1 MGAIAYCL
9 EHGVPRDLV
18 TPLLPYNVG
27 FGDKGHGKAPAAYNT
42 ATGRWEGLDHWE
54 RGCHDP
60 NTILRNADAAGGNC
74 GVICGVPCDNFQFVA
89 PDIDLNDGPNAIKW
103 RNGFLALVQQMWN
116 QELLVRETLPYRA
129 LLLVAIPVTA
139 DGGAKKVVSLEW
151 TDPKVAGSKPEY
163 IGKIEILARGQQCAV
178 AGTHESG
185 NQMLWFRQGISGPGN
200 ERFPAPPVKDGLP
213 RFETFDDVVVAILS
227 VLDAMA
233 PAGFTWTMHST
244 TNASGPPPDLVD
256 LAAPSAAELAG
267 LLDQT
272 PNPRTVDREI
282 YVDFL
287 HAISGARSGLKAVK
301 GALSQADE
309 DEIANAVARW
319 ASRWSAPNGHTAG
332 TFDEE
337 RSKWCSDIGQPKD
350 THYAGW
356 RHVMLHAQ
364 SFGAPESALFDLAMA
379 TAQAQFSADPNPP
392 PMTSADIPGD
402 SVLTKQQMDIRRKV
416 SPNLVHTTDFAVAE
430 RLLPFFSGN
439 AVHVPSLGNWLVW
452 DGLSGW
458 KTDDVTSAKVQVMVM
473 DRIWAY
479 CGQYGAANPAIG
491 QAGWSATTH
500 DKMMSASKLN
510 RVSELLKGFLGKASS
525 AVDLG
530 FRKLQTPRSMYD
542 LETLQPIDVVIRKGM
557 LETRATGVEPA
568 APGSST
574 PLFDMLILGL
584 CDGNREVAEWLL
596 HYIGYCIL
604 GSPGEAI
611 FVVVWGA
618 GGNGKS
624 TLANVLQR
632 LLGSYAVSIDAKVI
646 QESGRNQHPA
656 SLNRL
661 RNKRIATISE
671 LTRGEGWN
679 ERVLKQIT
687 GNDEI
692 EARDMNKNPTPFR
705 SQAGLIIFSN
715 DKPPFERAD
724 PAIQRRFRLINTVIQ
739 RPEGQRILHLEDRI
753 VSEEG
758 PAVLRKIMEYAQ
770 RIHLAGRMPTLPAAM
785 RANATETL
793 SENDPIFGWLQA
805 ECEYGTPETEN
816 EEVPVEDLKKR
827 CEAYIARGQ
836 KDTGGFAADKL
847 SSKDFTARLRRE
859 GISLEDP
866 IKTDKE
872 GRPVRHRKPVK
883 GSGGQVDWIYL
894 ARGIRLKVRG
904 VA

>member
-1 MGAIAYCL
+1 VGAIAYCL

-18 TPLLPYNVG
+18 TPLLPHNVG
-27 FGDKGHGKAPAAYNT
+27 FGDKGHGKAPAVFNT
-42 ATGRWEGLDHWE
+42 VTQRWEGHHGWE
-54 RGCHDP
+54 HGGHDP

-74 GVICGVPCDNFQFVA
+74 GLIMGVPCETFQFLAGDV
-89 PDIDLNDGPNAIKW
+89 DLNDGPNAVKW
-103 RNGFLALVQQMWN
+103 RNNFLTAFQRVW
-116 QELLVRETLPYRA
+116 EKDLLVRETIPYRA
-129 LLLVAIPVTA
+129 LLLFTIPVDA
-139 DGGAKKVVSLEW
+139 DGGAKKVISLEY
-151 TDPKVAGSKPEY
+151 TDPKVAGSQPEY
-163 IGKIEILARGQQCAV
+163 IGKIEVLARGQQAAI

-185 NQMLWFRQGISGPGN
+185 NKMLWFRQGSSGPGN
-200 ERFPAPPVKDGLP
+200 ERLPAPPVKGGVTS
-213 RFETFDDVVVAILS
+213 FASFDDAVAAVLS
-227 VLDAMA
+227 VLDQMA
-233 PAGFTWTMHST
+233 PFGFTWKMHSL
-244 TNASGPPPDLVD
+244 TNTNGPPSELVD
-256 LAAPSAAELAG
+256 LAAPSVAELTG

-272 PNPRTVDREI
+272 PNPRTVGREVYI
-282 YVDFL
+282 DFM
-287 HAISGARSGLKAVK
+287 HAVSGARSGLKAVK
-301 GALSQADE
+301 GALSQQEEDDIAD
-309 DEIANAVARW
+309 AVARW
-319 ASRWSAPNGHTAG
+319 ATRWSAPNGQTAG
-332 TFDEE
+332 SFDDE
-337 RSKWCSDIGQPKD
+337 RAKWCSDVGQPKD

-364 SFGAPESALFDLAMA
+364 SFGAPEAALFDLAMSN
-379 TAQAQFSADPNPP
+379 AQAQFTADPNPP

-402 SVLTKQQMDIRRKV
+402 SVLSKQGLAWRRMV
-416 SPNLVHTTDFAVAE
+416 NPSLALTTDFAVSE
-430 RLLPFFSGN
+430 RLAPFFSGN
-439 AVHVPSLGNWLVW
+439 AVHIPGLGNWLVW
-452 DGLSGW
+452 DGLAGW
-458 KTDDVTSAKVQVMVM
+458 KSDDVTSAKVQVMIQ
-473 DRIWAY
+473 DRLWWY
-479 CGQYGAANPAIG
+479 CGTYGAANPAIG
-491 QAGWSATTH
+491 QAGWGATTH
-500 DKMMSASKLN
+500 DKMMSAGKLN
-510 RVSELLKGFLGKASS
+510 RVSDLLKGLLAKPVS

-542 LETLQPIDVVIRKGM
+542 LETLQPIEVGSRKGM
-557 LETRATGVEPA
+557 LETRATGIEPSTH
-568 APGSST
+568 GGGST

-596 HYIGYCIL
+596 HYIGYCML

-624 TLANVLQR
+624 TLANVIQR

-671 LTRGEGWN
+671 LTKGEGWN

-753 VSEEG
+753 ISEEG

-770 RIHLAGRMPTLPAAM
+770 RVHLAGRMPKLPAAM

-805 ECEYGTPETEN
+805 ECEYNTPETAN
-816 EEVPVEDLKKR
+816 EEWPIDDLRKR

-836 KDTGGFAADKL
+836 KDQGGGFAADKL
-847 SSKDFTARLRRE
+847 VAKDFLARLRRE

-866 IKTDKE
+866 TSLDQDGRPRRHRRKAKE
-872 GRPVRHRKPVK
+872 GIVYV
-883 GSGGQVDWIYL
+883 
-894 ARGIRLKVRG
+894 ARGIRLKIRG

>member
-1 MGAIAYCL
+1 M
-9 EHGVPRDLV
+9 V
-18 TPLLPYNVG
+18 PLLPHTVN
-27 FGDKGHGKAPAAYNT
+27 FGDKGAGKVPALFNT
-42 ATGRWEGLDHWE
+42 ATGRWEGFDNWA
-54 RGCHDP
+54 RGGHDP
-60 NTILRNADAAGGNC
+60 NTILRSADTAGGNC
-74 GVICGVPCDNFQFVA
+74 GLILGVQCDPYHFIA
-89 PDIDLNDGPNAIKW
+89 KDIDLIDGPNAVRW
-103 RNGFLALVQQMWN
+103 RNAFLAAAQRMWN
-116 QELLVRETLPYRA
+116 QTLLVRDTIPYRA
-129 LLLVAIPVTA
+129 LILVALPVTA
-139 DGGAKKVVSLEW
+139 DGGAKKVINLAY
-151 TDPKVAGSKPEY
+151 TDPKVAGSKAEY
-163 IGKIEILARGQQCAV
+163 IGKIEILARGQQAAV
-178 AGTHESG
+178 AGTHEFG
-185 NQMLWFRQGISGPGN
+185 NQMLWFHQGSSGPGN
-200 ERFPAPPVKDGLP
+200 ERFAAPPVKQGLP
-213 RFETFDDVVVAILS
+213 TFATFDDAVAATLA

-233 PAGFTWTMHST
+233 EFGFSWTMHSA
-244 TNASGPPPDLVD
+244 TNACGPPPDLVD

-272 PNPRTVDREI
+272 PNPKTVDRDI

-301 GALSQADE
+301 GALSQAEE
-309 DEIANAVARW
+309 DEIADAVARW
-319 ASRWSAPNGHTAG
+319 ASRWSAPNGHQAS
-332 TFDEE
+332 TFDAE
-337 RSKWCSDIGQPKD
+337 RAKWCSDIGQPKD
-350 THYAGW
+350 QHFAGW

-364 SFGAPESALFDLAMA
+364 SFGAPEAALFDLAMSN
-379 TAQAQFSADPNPP
+379 AQAQFTADPNPP
-392 PMTSADIPGD
+392 PMTSADVPGD
-402 SVLTKQQMDIRRKV
+402 SVLTKQQMALRRAV
-416 SPNLVHTTDFAVAE
+416 NPSLVMTTDFAVSE

-439 AVHVPSLGNWLVW
+439 AVHVPALGNWLVW
-452 DGLSGW
+452 DGLAGW
-458 KTDDVTSAKVQVMVM
+458 KSDDVTSAKVQVMIQ
-473 DRIWAY
+473 DRLWWY
-479 CGQYGAANPAIG
+479 CGTYGAANPAIG
-491 QAGWSATTH
+491 QPGWGATTH

-510 RVSELLKGFLGKASS
+510 RVSDLLKGLLSKSTA

-530 FRKLQTPRSMYD
+530 FKKLQTPRSMYD
-542 LETLQPIDVVIRKGM
+542 LETLQPIEIAIRKGM
-557 LETRATGVEPA
+557 LETRAAGVEPA
-568 APGSST
+568 AHGAST
-574 PLFDMLILGL
+574 PLFDRLVLGL
-584 CDGNREVAEWLL
+584 CDGNHEVAEWLL
-596 HYIGYCIL
+596 HYLGYCML

-624 TLANVLQR
+624 TLANVLQKVF
-632 LLGSYAVSIDAKVI
+632 GSYAVSIDAKVI

-661 RNKRIATISE
+661 RSKRIATISE

-724 PAIQRRFRLINTVIQ
+724 PAIQRRFRLISTVIQ
-739 RPEGQRILHLEDRI
+739 RPEAQRILHLEDRI
-753 VSEEG
+753 ISEEG

-770 RIHLAGRMPTLPAAM
+770 RVHLAGHMPPLPAAM

-805 ECEYGTPETEN
+805 ECEYNTPETAD
-816 EEVPVEDLKKR
+816 EEVPIDELKKR

-836 KDTGGFAADKL
+836 KDQGGFAADKL
-847 SSKDFTARLRRE
+847 SSKEFLARLRRE

-866 IKTDKE
+866 TNLDQD
-872 GRPVRHRKPVK
+872 GRPKRHRRKVK
-883 GSGGQVDWIYL
+883 QDIVYV